1 MLENIIF
8 VILNVKLKLIRESLL
23 FSDFLISWKKIKQ
36 PHWYIDAEINDRN
49 LFKNKMSDY

>member
-1 MLENIIF
+1 MLN
-8 VILNVKLKLIRESLL
+8 LNQFAKVYCLA
-23 FSDFLISWKKIKQ
+23 ISWFLEKKIKQ